1 VTKAARQRSLRGE
14 DGAAIITVVLMLP
27 LFFVFAALVV
37 DIGRVWGLKRHL
49 QASAD
54 AAALAAA
61 QELPDDV
68 AADSTAWLYS
78 ASTGGWNQRTSLPA
92 VATTVE
98 FPEPHYEKVRVI
110 QKATSPLFFGG
121 IIGVDGIEVTARATA
136 SRVSTVTGTPLAV
149 YVHELCGNKGLIA
162 GGLNMRIEGG
172 IHVNGHLEIK
182 NPGFESLG
190 PATVFR
196 PPDPASPT
204 PPLQPVACKTTDVAD
219 SVYCTGCGSGPVNN
233 PVPGAYRDW
242 VTPYH
247 TPADVTARAPCT
259 HSPSGDVLFDNQV
272 IQASQEGVY
281 CLAPGKE
288 FKISG
293 TVTGPGGAPA
303 KITVL
308 ADKINIGGNG
318 KLTPYNAG
326 VPVLFYSTSGFP
338 GRDPSLEIK
347 LNPSQAYDWNGYI
360 IHRRGGIV
368 INAAGVTS
376 PQEGLLE
383 AEWVEI
389 NGENFT
395 MLGTF
400 PDTSGG
406 GLFVPPALE
415 E

>member
-1 VTKAARQRSLRGE
+1 MTNPARQRSLRGE
-14 DGAAIITVVLMLP
+14 GGAAIVSFVILLPVMLA
-27 LFFVFAALVV
+27 FAAFVI
-37 DIGRVWGLKRHL
+37 DIGQVFLLKRHL

-61 QELPDDV
+61 QDLPDDLV
-68 AADSTAWLYS
+68 ADATAWEFS
-78 ASTGGWNQRTSLPA
+78 ASTGGLNERTSLPP
-92 VATTVE
+92 VTTTVE
-98 FPEPHYEKVRVI
+98 FPEPHYQKVRVI
-110 QKATSPLFFGG
+110 QRATSPLFFAG
-121 IIGVDGIEVTARATA
+121 ILGLDSIDVTARATA
-136 SRVSTVTGTPLAV
+136 SKTSTASGTPLAV

-162 GGLNMRIEGG
+162 GGLNMTIEGG

-182 NPGFESLG
+182 NAGFESLG

-204 PPLQPVACKTTDVAD
+204 PPSQPAACKTTDVSD
-219 SVYCTGCGSGPVNN
+219 SIYCTGCATGPDND
-233 PVPGAYRDW
+233 PSPGPYRDW
-242 VTPYH
+242 ITPYH
-247 TPADVTARAPCT
+247 TPADVTASAPCT

-288 FKISG
+288 FKIAG

-318 KLTPYNAG
+318 KLTPYSAAA
-326 VPVLFYSTSGFP
+326 PVLFYSTSGFP

-347 LNPSQAYDWNGYI
+347 LNPSQAYDWTGYI

-376 PQEGLLE
+376 PQNGLLE

-400 PDTSGG
+400 ADSPSGG
-406 GLFVPPALE
+406 QLGAPALVE
-415 E
+415 